1 MMDKKSANGYPSKA
15 PEGGSQRKQIP
26 YSVETPYGFHLDLD
40 FLKYVDDIE
49 KGNTI
54 KRVHIQRKNRGPKY
68 STLPRNFSLPGH
80 GARPPPK
87 DMWASGTSTLGP
99 RPKSRVTE
107 VQQIF
112 DFKPSDGGSSSLS
125 RIQGTSYSPPPRP
138 AEEVKSRVY
147 EEQPL
152 SLQLRPN
159 LLRTSSMPGNVPRR
173 KGSDSSED
181 RSPVALGESQ
191 KENGSYERLFRAD
204 EGGDRRG
211 SVPQDRAS
219 LHVQITN
226 ALKRVRE
233 LEEQVRTIPELK
245 SQIGSLQDEREQLL
259 KTIQEQEQKQQQPSP
274 VTPPAEEQQQK
285 EEEEEDEEEE
295 SEDESPKQG
304 PEDSGLPTTMIYI
317 EPPTPEDE
325 TKTRVEESE
334 SAEEEPEEEAAET
347 QKPQTSEIQTEAL
360 ERGPEEITEALVSVP
375 ETETRDET
383 SESITE
389 QADAE
394 PAHQEETQKISAQ
407 EFEKPVEASRQGVEQ
422 QDKKAESPTEHF
434 EEKKIEPSEGV
445 SKEAAMPRVPL
456 ECPVS
461 VVITEAEEESEE
473 ADLYEMEGKN
483 ADQVEHPIEDSQSL
497 IVQTLQAKLQALEEK
512 LNLSSLELKQTNALL
527 REQVEENRVKDERI
541 QELSERAEELAETA
555 KRDTVENNVSA
566 ESQPQPVLTSDASVC
581 TDSERIPVSEK
592 AVCTD
597 EEAQPSNG
605 PKETDLTCSST
616 QTTSVEAKD
625 MEVLAQVLTS
635 EKEVGVEIITC
646 DQAVETEPQMDMA
659 SGTEDRNEGLEELV
673 EQENV
678 LFEAVDL
685 ESTSSENVVSEVKV
699 LEEKAVEDTVGE
711 SLEAGSETEEK
722 KVLVE
727 RVLEEKTVED
737 TVGESLEA
745 GSETEEKKVLV
756 ERVLE
761 EKTVEDT
768 VGESLEAG
776 SETEEKKVLVE
787 RVLEE
792 NGVKESDVIQS
803 AVTEPAPAESEA
815 VAKNTKSEDV
825 AEEPAVTKETVGSPS
840 SSEPALK
847 SPKEGQPGQEAQ
859 SQSRRS
865 SSEGSGSGSA
875 SSPAANVVTRIQG
888 LLNEQWS
895 SLGSGSPE
903 ASQSAP
909 PKPPQPSKFSSI
921 QSQLV
926 SSLSVLSA
934 FYSPG
939 QKEKAAAAASRQSG
953 LKSIMKKD
961 GCPQKPGNGAAKKN
975 LKFVGVNGGYEST
988 SSEESSGEENQ
999 EEQEQEDSSEP
1010 EEDKDKEKEQGHEA
1024 GAEAQEE
1031 ADSAGAQG
1039 EEEEAEAGGPE
1050 GATEPRG
1057 AEAFMSSPEQPVS
1070 EVVDKD
1076 FMAACYYLKD
1086 RRNEVDNP
1094 NKEMR
1099 QVLMILYQEWFRVS
1113 SQKDSQA
1120 EAVTLYLREVGNAT
1134 PTLLSYIVNLA
1145 DGNGN
1150 TALHYTVSHS
1160 NFPVVKLL
1168 LDTELCEVDH
1178 QNKAGYTAIMLAALT
1193 AAESPEDVEVAKELL
1208 QKGNMDAHASQTGQ
1222 TALMLAVSHGR
1233 TAMVR
1238 VLLSCGADVNVQD
1251 RDGSTALMCACEHG
1265 HAEITRMLLKHPPG
1279 CDTSLKDK
1287 DGHTALSVATQASHM
1302 EVIDLLK
1309 AHTGTPTLQAA
1320 APH

>member
-1 MMDKKSANGYPSKA
+1 MMDKKSANGYPSKVA
-15 PEGGSQRKQIP
+15 EGGSQRKQIP

-54 KRVHIQRKNRGPKY
+54 KRVHIQRKNKGPKY

-80 GARPPPK
+80 GTRPPPK

-99 RPKSRVTE
+99 KPKSRVTE
-107 VQQIF
+107 VQQIY

-125 RIQGTSYSPPPRP
+125 RIQGSSYCPPLRP

-152 SLQLRPN
+152 SLQVRPN
-159 LLRTSSMPGNVPRR
+159 LLRASSMPVNVPRR

-181 RSPVALGESQ
+181 RSPVATSESQ
-191 KENGSYERLFRAD
+191 KENGSYERLFRAVD
-204 EGGDRRG
+204 GTDRRG
-211 SVPQDRAS
+211 SIPQDRAS
-219 LHVQITN
+219 LHLQITN

-245 SQIGSLQDEREQLL
+245 AQICSLTDEKEQLL
-259 KTIQEQEQKQQQPSP
+259 KRIEEKEQQQQQPPP
-274 VTPPAEEQQQK
+274 VAQAAEEREEEE
-285 EEEEEDEEEE
+285 EEEEEDA
-295 SEDESPKQG
+295 ESPKQG
-304 PEDSGLPTTMIYI
+304 TEDSCLPTTMIYV

-325 TKTRVEESE
+325 TKTQIEDSE
-334 SAEEEPEEEAAET
+334 SAQEEPEDEAAET
-347 QKPQTSEIQTEAL
+347 QKPSTQMSEMQAESL
-360 ERGPEEITEALVSVP
+360 EKGPEEISDALVSVSK
-375 ETETRDET
+375 TETQEDT
-383 SESITE
+383 SESIKE
-389 QADAE
+389 QADGTE
-394 PAHQEETQKISAQ
+394 PVEQAETQTTPAQ
-407 EFEKPVEASRQGVEQ
+407 EFEKPAEASRQGLDQ
-422 QDKKAESPTEHF
+422 QQNRAESPTDHF
-434 EEKKIEPSEGV
+434 GEKQIEPSGAV
-445 SKEAAMPRVPL
+445 SKETAMPRVPL

-473 ADLYEMEGKN
+473 ADINEMEGKN
-483 ADQVEHPIEDSQSL
+483 ADQVEHPVKESQSL
-497 IVQTLQAKLQALEEK
+497 IIQKLQAKLQALEER
-512 LNLSSLELKQTNALL
+512 LNSSSLELEKTHALL
-527 REQVEENRVKDERI
+527 RDQVEENRLKDERI
-541 QELSERAEELAETA
+541 QELNERARELAEMA
-555 KRDTVENNVSA
+555 KNDAVEND
-566 ESQPQPVLTSDASVC
+566 ESQPQPEPLQTSDAAVC
-581 TDSERIPVSEK
+581 TDLDHVSVSEK
-592 AVCTD
+592 AVSTD
-597 EEAQPSNG
+597 DEAQPNNG

-616 QTTSVEAKD
+616 QTPSVEAKD

-646 DQAVETEPQMDMA
+646 DQAVETEAQMDMV
-659 SGTEDRNEGLEELV
+659 SGTEERNEGAEEV
-673 EQENV
+673 AEQESV
-678 LFEAVDL
+678 VSVAVETT
-685 ESTSSENVVSEVKV
+685 ESTSIENVVSEVKV
-699 LEEKAVEDTVGE
+699 PEEVAVEEKAVEDTVE
-711 SLEAGSETEEK
+711 KSVEAESETEEE
-722 KVLVE
+722 KVIEKMVVE
-727 RVLEEKTVED
+727 EDRVEE
-737 TVGESLEA
+737 
-745 GSETEEKKVLV
+745 
-756 ERVLE
+756 
-761 EKTVEDT
+761 
-768 VGESLEAG
+768 
-776 SETEEKKVLVE
+776 
-787 RVLEE
+787 
-792 NGVKESDVIQS
+792 S
-803 AVTEPAPAESEA
+803 AVIESAVAEPAPAESAA
-815 VAKNTKSEDV
+815 VENTKREDV
-825 AEEPAVTKETVGSPS
+825 AKDPAVTKETAESPS
-840 SSEPALK
+840 SSEPDLK
-847 SPKEGQPGQEAQ
+847 PQKEGQPAQEAQ

-865 SSEGSGSGSA
+865 SEGSGSGSA
-875 SSPAANVVTRIQG
+875 SPAAIGHVVTRIQG

-895 SLGSGSPE
+895 SLGSGSPQE

-909 PKPPQPSKFSSI
+909 KQQSAPKPQQPSKFSSI

-939 QKEKAAAAASRQSG
+939 QKEKAAAASRQSG

-961 GCPQKPGNGAAKKN
+961 GLPQKPGNGAAKKN

-1010 EEDKDKEKEQGHEA
+1010 EEDKKEQEQ

-1031 ADSAGAQG
+1031 AISAGAQG
-1039 EEEEAEAGGPE
+1039 EEEEEEAGGPE
-1050 GATEPRG
+1050 GAAEPRG
-1057 AEAFMSSPEQPVS
+1057 AEAFMSSPELPVS
-1070 EVVDKD
+1070 EVVDKE

-1099 QVLMILYQEWFRVS
+1099 QVLMVLYQEWFRVS

-1120 EAVTLYLREVGNAT
+1120 DMVTLYLREVGNAT

-1150 TALHYTVSHS
+1150 TALHYSVSHS

-1168 LDTELCEVDH
+1168 LDTELCAVDH

-1193 AAESPEDVEVAKELL
+1193 AAESPEDVEVAQHLL
-1208 QKGNMDAHASQTGQ
+1208 QKGNINANASQTGQ

-1238 VLLSCGADVNVQD
+1238 VLLHCGANVNVQD
-1251 RDGSTALMCACEHG
+1251 HDGSTALMCACEHG
-1265 HAEITRMLLKHPPG
+1265 HAEIARVLLEHPD

-1302 EVIDLLK
+1302 EVVDLLQ
-1309 AHTGTPTLQAA
+1309 AHTGAQASQAA

>member
-975 LKFVGVNGGYEST
+975 LKFVGVNGG
-988 SSEESSGEENQ
+988 
-999 EEQEQEDSSEP
+999 
-1010 EEDKDKEKEQGHEA
+1010 
-1024 GAEAQEE
+1024 
-1031 ADSAGAQG
+1031 
-1039 EEEEAEAGGPE
+1039 
-1050 GATEPRG
+1050 
-1057 AEAFMSSPEQPVS
+1057 

>member
-87 DMWASGTSTLGP
+87 DVWASGTSTLGP

-112 DFKPSDGGSSSLS
+112 DFKPSDGGSPSLS

-233 LEEQVRTIPELK
+233 LEEQ
-245 SQIGSLQDEREQLL
+245 
-259 KTIQEQEQKQQQPSP
+259 
-274 VTPPAEEQQQK
+274 
-285 EEEEEDEEEE
+285 
-295 SEDESPKQG
+295 
-304 PEDSGLPTTMIYI
+304 
-317 EPPTPEDE
+317 PPTPEEE

-375 ETETRDET
+375 ETETETRDET

-456 ECPVS
+456 ECTVS

-497 IVQTLQAKLQALEEK
+497 VVQTLQAKLQALEEK

-646 DQAVETEPQMDMA
+646 DQAVETEPQMDMV
-659 SGTEDRNEGLEELV
+659 SGTEDRNEGLEEVV

-727 RVLEEKTVED
+727 RVLEE
-737 TVGESLEA
+737 
-745 GSETEEKKVLV
+745 
-756 ERVLE
+756 
-761 EKTVEDT
+761 
-768 VGESLEAG
+768 
-776 SETEEKKVLVE
+776 
-787 RVLEE
+787 

-815 VAKNTKSEDV
+815 VANAKSEDV
-825 AEEPAVTKETVGSPS
+825 AKEPAVTKETVGSPS

-903 ASQSAP
+903 PSQSAPPTPPPPSKFSSIQKGEGSSSSSLTAVRYRHKGSGSGSASSPAANVVTRIQGLLNEQWSSLGSGSPEPSQSAP

-988 SSEESSGEENQ
+988 SSEESSGAENQ
-999 EEQEQEDSSEP
+999 EEQEQEQEDSSEP

-1039 EEEEAEAGGPE
+1039 EEEEEEEAGGPE

-1193 AAESPEDVEVAKELL
+1193 AAESPEDVEVAQELL